1 MRLNGMT
8 LLTVLAV
15 GACASTTGPVALPL
29 EVLVVLDRDARTLTV
44 VPLDSI
50 ATTGT
55 INLPMAPATVPTTL
69 AVRGAVAAVG
79 YGNDSVM
86 IVDLVQRTVLRRIGL
101 SAAGP
106 VAALMFSTDGRGYAA
121 SPRANRVTA
130 FDPPTGEIF
139 ATTVSG
145 GPQAFGL
152 ARGTIFVVLGNR
164 QGCYPPPIPGLCGTG
179 PSWLNPLEG
188 SPPYDSIPLPGPGN
202 ASAAVSAPDGLLYVL
217 SSGDGTTAGRLS
229 IVDPVI
235 RQEIA
240 AFSGFGVAPRFL
252 ASDGER
258 RLLIASDA
266 EGLMV
271 FDFRDRRIV
280 RGTGQG
286 VPLDRPAG
294 LLSDAI
300 GNIYVLESG
309 PCTGGTSPRVRVFG
323 SDLVSR
329 RDIATSSCPVAMAL
343 TEIPAE
349 LLGSDR

>member
-1 MRLNGMT
+1 MRLNAISF
-8 LLTVLAV
+8 LTALAG
-15 GACASTTGPVALPL
+15 GACASTTGPVSLPL
-29 EVLVVLDRDARTLTV
+29 EVLVVLDRDSRTLTV
-44 VPLDSI
+44 VPLDSVE
-50 ATTGT
+50 ATGT
-55 INLPMAPATVPTTL
+55 ISLPMAAAIVPTTL

-79 YGNDSVM
+79 YGDDSVM

-106 VAALMFSTDGRGYAA
+106 IAALMFSADGRGYAA

-139 ATTVSG
+139 ATTVNG

-152 ARGTIFVVLGNR
+152 ARGTIFIVLGNR
-164 QGCYPPPIPGLCGTG
+164 QECFPPTVPGPCGTG
-179 PSWLNPLEG
+179 SSWLNPLEG
-188 SPPYDSIPLPGPGN
+188 VPPFDSIALPGPGN
-202 ASAAVSAPDGLLYVL
+202 ASAAESAPDGLLYVL
-217 SSGDGTTAGRLS
+217 SAGDGTTAGRLS

-240 AFSGFGVAPRFL
+240 AFSGFGLSPLFL

-258 RLLIASDA
+258 RLLIASDTD
-266 EGLMV
+266 GLMV

-280 RGTGQG
+280 RGAGQG

-294 LLSDAI
+294 VLSDAV

-309 PCTGGTSPRVRVFG
+309 PCTGGINPRVRVLG

-349 LLGSDR
+349 LLGFDR